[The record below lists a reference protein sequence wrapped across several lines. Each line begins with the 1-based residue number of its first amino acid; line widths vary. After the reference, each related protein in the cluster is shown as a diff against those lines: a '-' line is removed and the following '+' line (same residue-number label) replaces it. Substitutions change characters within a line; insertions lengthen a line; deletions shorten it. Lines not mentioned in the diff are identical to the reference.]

1 MSGINDPIS
10 DMIIR
15 IKNANQNY
23 FKTVD
28 IPYSKMKAEI
38 LRLLKEHNFIKN
50 YKMIKDRKQGIL
62 RVYLLY
68 GENKE
73 RYLTDMKRVSTS
85 GRRIYRK
92 AKKIENVRGEFGLT
106 IVSTP
111 KGLMSAK
118 KAKEENIGGEVICYV
133 W

>member
-1 MSGINDPIS
+1 
-10 DMIIR
+10 
-15 IKNANQNY
+15 
-23 FKTVD
+23 
-28 IPYSKMKAEI
+28 
-38 LRLLKEHNFIKN
+38 
-50 YKMIKDRKQGIL
+50 KMIKDRKQGIL